1 MSSATQLYIDIIDYD
16 PNAYPAGNNISS
28 FLSSLT
34 NYGSENNRG
43 FIKIEKAVD
52 STWYQEYIFSSI
64 TNNTGYY
71 TIGLNNIIS
80 DGNFTN
86 NDICYISFVLAG
98 PQGST
103 GNTGSTGSTGP
114 TGSTGSTGAT
124 GNTGPTG
131 MTGFGATGP
140 TGPTGMTGF
149 GATGPTGPTG
159 PTGITGFGATGPTGP
174 TGMTGF
180 GATGPTGSTFTGGTV
195 NNITVSGTS
204 ELQQINEV
212 LNTKT
217 SATGVV
223 VHDWSTGAIF
233 YHSSISANFTANITN
248 LPSTN
253 LRTYTIT
260 LILNQ
265 GANAYYASAL
275 QIAGTG
281 QTINWSNNTVPT
293 PAANKKEIQTFTLIN
308 TSSNGTPSWIVF
320 GDYGTYG

>member
-1 MSSATQLYIDIIDYD
+1 
-16 PNAYPAGNNISS
+16 
-28 FLSSLT
+28 
-34 NYGSENNRG
+34 
-43 FIKIEKAVD
+43 
-52 STWYQEYIFSSI
+52 
-64 TNNTGYY
+64 
-71 TIGLNNIIS
+71 
-80 DGNFTN
+80 
-86 NDICYISFVLAG
+86 
-98 PQGST
+98 
-103 GNTGSTGSTGP
+103 
-114 TGSTGSTGAT
+114 
-124 GNTGPTG
+124 
-131 MTGFGATGP
+131 
-140 TGPTGMTGF
+140 
-149 GATGPTGPTG
+149 
-159 PTGITGFGATGPTGP
+159 
-174 TGMTGF
+174 
-180 GATGPTGSTFTGGTV
+180 V

-233 YHSSISANFTANITN
+233 YHSSISASFTANITN

>member
-1 MSSATQLYIDIIDYD
+1 
-16 PNAYPAGNNISS
+16 
-28 FLSSLT
+28 
-34 NYGSENNRG
+34 
-43 FIKIEKAVD
+43 
-52 STWYQEYIFSSI
+52 
-64 TNNTGYY
+64 
-71 TIGLNNIIS
+71 
-80 DGNFTN
+80 
-86 NDICYISFVLAG
+86 
-98 PQGST
+98 
-103 GNTGSTGSTGP
+103 
-114 TGSTGSTGAT
+114 
-124 GNTGPTG
+124 
-131 MTGFGATGP
+131 
-140 TGPTGMTGF
+140 
-149 GATGPTGPTG
+149 
-159 PTGITGFGATGPTGP
+159 
-174 TGMTGF
+174 MTGF

-233 YHSSISANFTANITN
+233 YHSSISASFTANITN

-265 GANAYYASAL
+265 GATPYYASAL
-275 QIAGTG
+275 QIGGNA
-281 QTINWSNNTVPT
+281 QTINWSNNTIPT
-293 PAANKKEIQTFTLIN
+293 PAANKKEIETFTLIN